1 MTEKFILSYAPERV
15 RRLGFRKYYLRYRD
29 LTILPSSSL
38 SFTAYNELW
47 YIVDDPPGL
56 IVESDYGIYDSTGD
70 YLSDNSHEHKGEIL
84 ISNPDAENKRIKFIQ
99 VVIIN

>member
-1 MTEKFILSYAPERV
+1 MSEEFILSYAPERI
-15 RRLGFRKYYLRYRD
+15 RQLGYNKYYLRYRD
-29 LTILPSSSL
+29 LTMLPSSVQSL
-38 SFTAYNELW
+38 RAYNQLW

-56 IVESDYGIYDSTGD
+56 IVDSDYGIYDSTGA
-70 YLSDNSHEHKGEIL
+70 YISDNSHEHKGEIL